1 MSKQTKRNV
10 KMINVANKKVTKR
23 TAIAEAF
30 VNLNTATKEKI
41 YKDRI
46 IKGDVISVA
55 KTAGILAAKKTSDI
69 IPLCHQIP
77 LNSVEIEIVNKSEGL
92 QIVSKCNS
100 SSKTGVEMEA
110 LSGVN
115 SALLAI
121 YDLSKIVEPNL
132 KITNTKLLVKSGG
145 KKGLWINPDGVP
157 AKIKNAL
164 NL

>member
-1 MSKQTKRNV
+1 MSKQTKKNI
-10 KMINVANKKVTKR
+10 KMIDVANKKVTKR

-30 VNLNTATKEKI
+30 INLNIATKEKI

-77 LNSVEIEIVNKSEGL
+77 LNSVEIEIINKSKGL
-92 QIVSKCNS
+92 LILSKCNS

-110 LSGVN
+110 LLSV
-115 SALLAI
+115 SITALTI
-121 YDLSKIVEPNL
+121 YDMCKSIDKSIEITKIRLLSK
-132 KITNTKLLVKSGG
+132 KGGKSGNY
-145 KKGLWINPDGVP
+145 KR
-157 AKIKNAL
+157 
-164 NL
+164 

>member
-1 MSKQTKRNV
+1 MSKQTKKKV
-10 KMINVANKKVTKR
+10 KMIDVANKKVTKR

-30 VNLNTATKEKI
+30 INLNTATKEKI

-77 LNSVEIEIVNKSEGL
+77 LNSVEIEIINKSKGL
-92 QIVSKCNS
+92 LILSKCNS

-110 LSGVN
+110 LLSV
-115 SALLAI
+115 SITALTI
-121 YDLSKIVEPNL
+121 YDMCKSIDKSIEIREIRLLSK
-132 KITNTKLLVKSGG
+132 KGGKSGNY
-145 KKGLWINPDGVP
+145 KR
-157 AKIKNAL
+157 
-164 NL
+164 

>member
-1 MSKQTKRNV
+1 MSKQTKKNV
-10 KMINVANKKVTKR
+10 KMIDVANKKVTKR

-30 VNLNTATKEKI
+30 INLNTATKEKI
-41 YKDRI
+41 YKDKI

-77 LNSVEIEIVNKSEGL
+77 LNSVEIEIVNKLEGL

-110 LSGVN
+110 LLSVTVT
-115 SALLAI
+115 ALTI
-121 YDLSKIVEPNL
+121 YDMCKSIDKSIEITKIRLLSK
-132 KITNTKLLVKSGG
+132 KGGKSGNY
-145 KKGLWINPDGVP
+145 KR
-157 AKIKNAL
+157 
-164 NL
+164 

>member
-1 MSKQTKRNV
+1 MSKQTKKNV
-10 KMINVANKKVTKR
+10 KMIDVANKKVTKR

-30 VNLNTATKEKI
+30 INLNTATKEKI

-77 LNSVEIEIVNKSEGL
+77 LNSVEIEIINKSKGL
-92 QIVSKCNS
+92 LILSKCNS

-110 LSGVN
+110 LLSV
-115 SALLAI
+115 SITALTI
-121 YDLSKIVEPNL
+121 YDMCKSIDKSIEIREIRLLSK
-132 KITNTKLLVKSGG
+132 KGGKSG
-145 KKGLWINPDGVP
+145 NYTVD
-157 AKIKNAL
+157 NS
-164 NL
+164 